1 MFIFEHTLMQ
11 DISLCLLESTV
22 EIHDAVIIVLYVVG
36 ESELRLSSCEL
47 WEMIVAVNALRPYEL
62 VILESGTDL
71 HI

>member
-1 MFIFEHTLMQ
+1 MQ

-47 WEMIVAVNALRPYEL
+47 
-62 VILESGTDL
+62 
-71 HI
+71 